1 MKKSVKVLIVI
12 LCLIIVGLLTFIVV
26 DKVINKKIENVQN
39 NESNIVNTVNDSS
52 NSNESG
58 KLEEMNIKK
67 SDFIGTWSNDEDTT
81 LIINEDGTFQ
91 ADHFTASSEI
101 YGDYTINGENIEF
114 ICKKNDDTYNRK
126 WSGRISKE
134 PNGNFKLNVNLYD
147 WDRTLEKVQERDS
160 TNITNTTKQND
171 DETKIANDAIKK
183 ALKDDTWIKNNV
195 FTKPMSESFSVY
207 KSMYGNDWY
216 SYAKESMVL
225 AKISTGNVPMYIVGV
240 VNPAA
245 SEDYYLVTYKDGNVI
260 VNKIPHSDY
269 AFSTFDLYNN
279 VVQSEADYG
288 TEYYGFDNNDGYML
302 IAETHYDEVQVDDG
316 NGNNTNTSLN
326 VTYKINNEIVSAD
339 TFKKFEEKYNF
350 KKIETKLTDENID
363 KYVK

>member
-1 MKKSVKVLIVI
+1 MKKSVKILIVV
-12 LCLIIVGLLTFIVV
+12 LCLIIVGLTGFIVW
-26 DKVINKKIENVQN
+26 DKVINNKKDIDNTTNVTQN
-39 NESNIVNTVNDSS
+39 NAVTN
-52 NSNESG
+52 
-58 KLEEMNIKK
+58 
-67 SDFIGTWSNDEDTT
+67 
-81 LIINEDGTFQ
+81 
-91 ADHFTASSEI
+91 SSESVSSA
-101 YGDYTINGENIEF
+101 N
-114 ICKKNDDTYNRK
+114 
-126 WSGRISKE
+126 
-134 PNGNFKLNVNLYD
+134 
-147 WDRTLEKVQERDS
+147 
-160 TNITNTTKQND
+160 TNNTTNQNANN

-195 FTKPMSESFSVY
+195 FTKPISESY

-260 VNKIPHSDY
+260 VNEIPHSDY

-279 VVQSEADYG
+279 VVKSEADYS